1 MNALAD
7 EVAKLV
13 QTLPV
18 DKAQAVIDYARSL
31 AEKADDE
38 QWERRL
44 GDPKYAPKLKAM
56 ADEALAEYRAGLTQ
70 PLDPEQM

>member
-1 MNALAD
+1 MNTLAD

-13 QTLPV
+13 ETLPV
-18 DKAQAVIDYARSL
+18 DKARAVIDYARSL
-31 AEKADDE
+31 AETADDE

-44 GDPKYAPKLKAM
+44 SDPKYAPKLKAL
-56 ADEALAEYRAGLTQ
+56 ADEALAEYRAGTTK

>member
-1 MNALAD
+1 MNTLAD

-38 QWERRL
+38 LWERRSN
-44 GDPKYAPKLKAM
+44 DPKYAPKLKAM
-56 ADEALAEYRAGLTQ
+56 ADEALAEFRSGATQ
-70 PLDPEQM
+70 PLDPDQM